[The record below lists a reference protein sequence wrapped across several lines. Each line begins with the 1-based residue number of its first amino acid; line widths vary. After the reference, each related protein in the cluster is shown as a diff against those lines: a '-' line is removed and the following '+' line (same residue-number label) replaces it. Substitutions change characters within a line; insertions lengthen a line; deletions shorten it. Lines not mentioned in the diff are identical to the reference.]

1 MKIGNCGQTIKEM
14 SASTPRSLSIMFL
27 QQGTRQNS
35 SLPWNSFNGK
45 DFNYF
50 FICGNRDN
58 RVLVWHR
65 INRDGESGTEG
76 AGKEIWETVI
86 KILQWY
92 LEFTEKFVSGQPSA
106 RVKKQ
111 WALHTQVT
119 ALGSPHAFPVW
130 VCHAV
135 LTQKTHHSSG
145 KPSLPS
151 RTCYFINARSHF
163 PARRNSWTFAHQAHF
178 QGQLSKE
185 NFSSWPAENSC
196 SRTTKSAKKGPEY
209 GPRCNPSFQHYKH
222 LESSFRSP
230 WDSCRIIKLSV

>member
-50 FICGNRDN
+50 FVCGNRDN

-151 RTCYFINARSHF
+151 RTCYFINICQEPF
-163 PARRNSWTFAHQAHF
+163 PCKEEQLNLCTPGTFPGTALKGELLLLASWE
-178 QGQLSKE
+178 QLQQDNKKRQE
-185 NFSSWPAENSC
+185 GTRIWP
-196 SRTTKSAKKGPEY
+196 KM
-209 GPRCNPSFQHYKH
+209 
-222 LESSFRSP
+222 
-230 WDSCRIIKLSV
+230 